1 MNNNDIQK
9 LMSALEKMDNG
20 NKDKESKAKVEQMLG
35 NLNDKQSEKI
45 KQVLSDPEKTKEI
58 LNSPA
63 AKALMKKLMN
73 NG

>member
-9 LMSALEKMDNG
+9 LMSAFEKMDNG
-20 NKDKESKAKVEQMLG
+20 NKDKESKAKVEEMLG

-45 KQVLSDPEKTKEI
+45 KEVLSDPEKTKEI

>member
-9 LMSALEKMDNG
+9 LMSAFEKMDNG

-45 KQVLSDPEKTKEI
+45 KEVLSDPEKTKEI

>member
-9 LMSALEKMDNG
+9 LMSAFDGMDKG
-20 NKDKESKAKVEQMLG
+20 NKNKESKAKVEQMLG
-35 NLNDKQSEKI
+35 NLDDKQSQKLKE
-45 KQVLSDPEKTKEI
+45 VLSDPEKTKEI

>member
-9 LMSALEKMDNG
+9 LMSAFEKMDNG
-20 NKDKESKAKVEQMLG
+20 NNNKESKAKVEQMLG

>member
-9 LMSALEKMDNG
+9 LMSAFEKMDNG

>member
-9 LMSALEKMDNG
+9 LMSAFEKMDNG
-20 NKDKESKAKVEQMLG
+20 NNNKESKAKVEQMLG

-45 KQVLSDPEKTKEI
+45 KEVLSDPEKTKEI

>member
-9 LMSALEKMDNG
+9 LMSAFEKMDNG
-20 NKDKESKAKVEQMLG
+20 NKDKESKAKVKEMLG

-45 KQVLSDPEKTKEI
+45 KQVLYDPEKTKEI

>member
-9 LMSALEKMDNG
+9 LMSAFEKMDNG

-45 KQVLSDPEKTKEI
+45 KQVLSAPEKTKEI

>member
-9 LMSALEKMDNG
+9 LMSAFDGMDKG
-20 NKDKESKAKVEQMLG
+20 NKNKESKAKVEQMLG
-35 NLNDKQSEKI
+35 NLDDKQSQKL

>member
-9 LMSALEKMDNG
+9 LMSAFQKMDNG
-20 NKDKESKAKVEQMLG
+20 NKDKESKAKVEEMLG

>member
-9 LMSALEKMDNG
+9 LMSAFDGMDKG
-20 NKDKESKAKVEQMLG
+20 NKNKESKAKVEQMLG
-35 NLNDKQSEKI
+35 NLDDKQSEKL

>member
-9 LMSALEKMDNG
+9 LMSAFEKMDNG
-20 NKDKESKAKVEQMLG
+20 NKNNESKAKVEQMLG

>member
-9 LMSALEKMDNG
+9 LMSAFEKMDNG
-20 NKDKESKAKVEQMLG
+20 NKNKESKAKVEEMLG

>member
-9 LMSALEKMDNG
+9 LMSAFEKMDNG
-20 NKDKESKAKVEQMLG
+20 NKDKESKAKLEQMLG

>member
-9 LMSALEKMDNG
+9 LMSAFDGMDKG
-20 NKDKESKAKVEQMLG
+20 NKNKESKAKVEQMLG
-35 NLNDKQSEKI
+35 NLDDKQSQKLKE
-45 KQVLSDPEKTKEI
+45 VLSDPEKTKEV

>member
-9 LMSALEKMDNG
+9 LMSAFEKMDNG
-20 NKDKESKAKVEQMLG
+20 NKNNESKAKVEQMLG

-58 LNSPA
+58 LSSPA
-63 AKALMKKLMN
+63 AKALMKKLMMK
-73 NG
+73 

>member
-9 LMSALEKMDNG
+9 LMSAFEKMDNG

-35 NLNDKQSEKI
+35 NLDDKQSQKLKE
-45 KQVLSDPEKTKEI
+45 VLSDPEKTKEV

>member
-9 LMSALEKMDNG
+9 LMSAFEKMDNG
-20 NKDKESKAKVEQMLG
+20 NNNKESKAKVEEMLG

>member
-9 LMSALEKMDNG
+9 LMSAFEKMDKG
-20 NKDKESKAKVEQMLG
+20 NKDKESKAKVEEMLG

>member
-45 KQVLSDPEKTKEI
+45 KEVLSDPEKTKEI

>member
-9 LMSALEKMDNG
+9 LMSAFDGMDKG
-20 NKDKESKAKVEQMLG
+20 NKNKESKAKVEQMLG
-35 NLNDKQSEKI
+35 NLDDKQSQKLKE
-45 KQVLSDPEKTKEI
+45 VLSDPEKTKEV

-63 AKALMKKLMN
+63 AKALIKKLMN

>member
-9 LMSALEKMDNG
+9 LMSAFERMDNG
-20 NKDKESKAKVEQMLG
+20 NKNNESKAKVEQMLG

>member
-9 LMSALEKMDNG
+9 LMSAFEKMDNG

-45 KQVLSDPEKTKEI
+45 KEVLSDPEKAKEI

>member
-9 LMSALEKMDNG
+9 LMSAFEKMDKG

>member
-9 LMSALEKMDNG
+9 LMSAFEKMDNG
-20 NKDKESKAKVEQMLG
+20 NKDKESKAKVEEMLG

-45 KQVLSDPEKTKEI
+45 KEVLSDPEKTKEI
-58 LNSPA
+58 LTSPA

>member
-9 LMSALEKMDNG
+9 LMSAFEKMDNG
-20 NKDKESKAKVEQMLG
+20 NNNKESKAKVEEMLG
-35 NLNDKQSEKI
+35 NLNDKQSKKI

>member
-9 LMSALEKMDNG
+9 LMSAFEKMDNG
-20 NKDKESKAKVEQMLG
+20 NKDKESKAKVEEMLG

>member
-1 MNNNDIQK
+1 MNNNDLQK
-9 LMSALEKMDNG
+9 LMSAF
-20 NKDKESKAKVEQMLG
+20 ESKIGKDGDSKNKARVE
-35 NLNDKQSEKI
+35 NLLKGLNEEQAQKLKN
-45 KQVLSDPEKTKEI
+45 VLSDPEKSKEI

>member
-9 LMSALEKMDNG
+9 LMSAFEKMDNG
-20 NKDKESKAKVEQMLG
+20 NKNNESKAKVEQMLG

-45 KQVLSDPEKTKEI
+45 KEVLSDPEKTKEI

>member
-9 LMSALEKMDNG
+9 LMSAFEKMDNG
-20 NKDKESKAKVEQMLG
+20 NKDKESKAKVEEMLG
-35 NLNDKQSEKI
+35 NLNDKQSEKF

>member
-9 LMSALEKMDNG
+9 LMSAFEKMDKG
-20 NKDKESKAKVEQMLG
+20 NKDKESKAKVEEMLG

-45 KQVLSDPEKTKEI
+45 KEVLSDPEKAKEI

>member
-9 LMSALEKMDNG
+9 LMSAFEKMDNG

-35 NLNDKQSEKI
+35 NLNDKQSENI
-45 KQVLSDPEKTKEI
+45 KEVLSDPEKTKEI

>member
-9 LMSALEKMDNG
+9 LMSAFEGMDKG
-20 NKDKESKAKVEQMLG
+20 NKNKESKAKVEQMLG
-35 NLNDKQSEKI
+35 NLDDKQSEKL